1 MYAVSGCDVTT
12 SSVKCSS
19 MVALVCHV
27 VCRVVGAM
35 GGVLTF
41 DAGAL
46 WMYTNQQYMRVYAC
60 VKRCCYH
67 TVSIHFVGN
76 IIVEL

>member
-41 DAGAL
+41 DAGTL
-46 WMYTNQQYMRVYAC
+46 WMYTNQQYMCMYDVR
-60 VKRCCYH
+60 
-67 TVSIHFVGN
+67 
-76 IIVEL
+76 